1 MHPVHDLKNNLVY
14 SASGSDVVLT
24 MVDGKVLYDGGKFTT
39 IDLEKTIFEAQK
51 ATDKIL
57 AKL

>member
-1 MHPVHDLKNNLVY
+1 M
-14 SASGSDVVLT
+14 VLT